1 MHPRSINVPTVDERT
16 VEAIVAALSG
26 YDRLVEVGIGSQTAV
41 ARALAAAG
49 QEVLAT
55 DIHPRPTPEGVAFV
69 RDDVTAPDLAIYED
83 AGAIYALNLPPEL
96 HRPTLDVA
104 RKVDADCYF
113 TTLGGDEPAVEV
125 CPRTVGRDTLYR
137 AR

>member
-1 MHPRSINVPTVDERT
+1 MNEPTLG
-16 VEAIVAALSG
+16 ALVATLSR

-41 ARALAAAG
+41 AEALAGAG
-49 QEVLAT
+49 REVLAT
-55 DIHPRPTPEGVAFV
+55 DVHPRSTPGDVTFV
-69 RDDVTAPDLAIYED
+69 RDDVTDPDVAVYEN
-83 AGAIYALNLPPEL
+83 AEAVYALNLPPEL
-96 HRPTLDVA
+96 HRSLLEIA

-125 CPRTVGRDTLYR
+125 RPRTVGRDTLYR